1 MLNGCKVRAWW
12 PATVDPDKTDFSCRY
27 WPAKITQVNPH
38 ELVITLLYDNGDSE
52 TVPFGIPHSVSA
64 TDFEESELDRFL
76 LPLEIANQRS
86 KKLNRSSSRV
96 PSPPRDN
103 RFSRLNRY
111 NILPSI
117 EDINL
122 TDKFFT
128 FCSTVSCTG
137 NESTRIPSVI
147 QPLPAFKFGGDV
159 DWSLCL
165 DDDAIR
171 FEAKKLWS
179 LETEAKI
186 GQPNSPPRAQPNSP
200 PRGQP
205 NTPARSKRKR
215 TPRGSCE
222 GEETKKKSS
231 TPPRGHSTP
240 HKGESTPHKGESTPP
255 RGHSTPPKIHS
266 TPRRESTP
274 RGKLTP
280 RRESTP
286 RGKLTPRRESIPS
299 GGNNKLLQELSWPSL
314 CVGEFCEMRDPEER
328 WSADPCAWF
337 GLIVKIEEVEPV
349 YLVKL
354 FYQDE
359 SECIPVS
366 SNDIRRTTIVPLADW
381 RDRTLDL
388 CREIWL
394 TNKLKEINHPHQTI
408 IDDNGDL
415 PIAHRLPTSAIYLA
429 KPLQGYGKDLTTNKN
444 ISTVTNDIKPVINKN
459 ETKKKKK
466 KLIDENLVNLYI
478 DPNIRTP
485 RTLARRFKDIKYEI
499 RFLLADL
506 KSCPVEYE
514 LIRPRIFARWLN
526 TRSRPDCRLSKIQ
539 MERQFSELSRE
550 DLISKLTIA
559 QESIST
565 LNQDLFRLKWVQTEV
580 QKLRGMLENM
590 EAEKQ
595 IIEMRQRCCIC
606 LDKPFDV
613 YLKPCGH
620 SRFCSDCAQNMKN
633 CALCRKHVTSFIK
646 LNLSD

>member
-514 LIRPRIFARWLN
+514 LIRPR
-526 TRSRPDCRLSKIQ
+526 
-539 MERQFSELSRE
+539 
-550 DLISKLTIA
+550 
-559 QESIST
+559 
-565 LNQDLFRLKWVQTEV
+565 
-580 QKLRGMLENM
+580 
-590 EAEKQ
+590 
-595 IIEMRQRCCIC
+595 
-606 LDKPFDV
+606 
-613 YLKPCGH
+613 
-620 SRFCSDCAQNMKN
+620 
-633 CALCRKHVTSFIK
+633 LC
-646 LNLSD
+646 N